1 LHTED
6 WLETGFLGFL
16 LKLPRGVHVPMVRY
30 GERWLLEFKRASNKV
45 LDAIGAVEKGVF
57 RVAVKMDEGH
67 TVRIGGGQCR

>member
-1 LHTED
+1 
-6 WLETGFLGFL
+6 
-16 LKLPRGVHVPMVRY
+16 MVRY